1 MNCAKRALPLSFIL
15 RIYPVKISIQAISF
29 ALVMEFLDVQG
40 GKEWA
45 SERKRERTSERER
58 AAAAMFVVWR
68 SLIKAWLCERD
79 SNRLL
84 QLLAHVELRM
94 QKKQKGSEW
103 SKEGDGYGYGNGN
116 RIGNGEKEEME
127 KEAVCKVVVQKGV
140 AVE

>member
-1 MNCAKRALPLSFIL
+1 
-15 RIYPVKISIQAISF
+15 
-29 ALVMEFLDVQG
+29 
-40 GKEWA
+40 
-45 SERKRERTSERER
+45 
-58 AAAAMFVVWR
+58 MFVVWR

-116 RIGNGEKEEME
+116 GNRIGNGEKEEMVKE
-127 KEAVCKVVVQKGV
+127 KEAVGKVVVQKGV